1 MSAERPVQD
10 RIRRQIYAA
19 YRDALPEG
27 RKPVIKGSA
36 TRSIDALV
44 DIINIEGFDV
54 DVTVTV
60 RKADD
65 VLCD

>member
-1 MSAERPVQD
+1 MSAERPFQD
-10 RIRRQIYAA
+10 RIRRDICSA
-19 YRDALPEG
+19 YKDALPKG
-27 RKPVIKGSA
+27 RKPVINGA
-36 TRSIDALV
+36 ANRSIDAIV
-44 DIINIEGFDV
+44 DIINIDGFDV